1 MRLRAVRI
9 IILFS
14 LFQLLFFLPAKAAQ
28 VGRFLE
34 VEGKVDLLKRGQLP
48 ANAVKVGDL
57 LEVEDVVRTKSQ
69 SRALIQFVDDT
80 TLAITPESRV
90 TINDF

>member
-1 MRLRAVRI
+1 LLNPGKEIFVGLRAVRI

-34 VEGKVDLLKRGQLP
+34 VEGKVDLLK
-48 ANAVKVGDL
+48 
-57 LEVEDVVRTKSQ
+57 
-69 SRALIQFVDDT
+69 
-80 TLAITPESRV
+80 
-90 TINDF
+90 